1 MSQLLPERSRTG
13 SEGVSPLSELGQ
25 LNERMRRMLEQTF
38 GGMLDEPAGWVP
50 AVDIEELEDAYVVEA
65 EVPGVKREDVN
76 IEVTG
81 NELTISGEIKVRE
94 REGII
99 RRRTRRV
106 GEFEFRVVLPN
117 EVNPEGVDAKL
128 NDGVLTVR
136 IPKAERAQ
144 RRRIVVK
151 SACGGREEGPV
162 LPPAPRLSRHV

>member
-13 SEGVSPLSELGQ
+13 SEGPGPLSELGQ

-38 GGMLDEPAGWVP
+38 GGMLDEPAGWAP
-50 AVDIEELEDAYVVEA
+50 AVDIEELEDVYVVEA

-76 IEVTG
+76 IEVSG

-117 EVNPEGVDAKL
+117 EVNAEGIDAKL

-144 RRRIVVK
+144 RRRIEVK
-151 SACGGREEGPV
+151 SA
-162 LPPAPRLSRHV
+162 

>member
-13 SEGVSPLSELGQ
+13 SEGPGPLSELGQ

-50 AVDIEELEDAYVVEA
+50 AVDIEELEDVYVVEA

-76 IEVTG
+76 IEVSG

-117 EVNPEGVDAKL
+117 EVNAEGIDAKL

-144 RRRIVVK
+144 RRRIEVK
-151 SACGGREEGPV
+151 SA
-162 LPPAPRLSRHV
+162 

>member
-1 MSQLLPERSRTG
+1 
-13 SEGVSPLSELGQ
+13 LSELGQ

-136 IPKAERAQ
+136 IPKAKRAQ
-144 RRRIVVK
+144 RRRIEVK
-151 SACGGREEGPV
+151 SA
-162 LPPAPRLSRHV
+162 

>member
-76 IEVTG
+76 IEVSG
-81 NELTISGEIKVRE
+81 NELTISGEIKVRD
-94 REGII
+94 REGIM

-106 GEFEFRVVLPN
+106 GEFEFRVLLPN
-117 EVNPEGVDAKL
+117 EVNAEGIDAKL
-128 NDGVLTVR
+128 NEGVLTVR

-144 RRRIVVK
+144 RRRIEVK
-151 SACGGREEGPV
+151 SA
-162 LPPAPRLSRHV
+162 

>member
-13 SEGVSPLSELGQ
+13 SDGPSPLSELGQ

-38 GGMLDEPAGWVP
+38 GGMLDEPAGWIP

-76 IEVTG
+76 IEVSG

-117 EVNPEGVDAKL
+117 EVNAEGIDAKL

-144 RRRIVVK
+144 RRRIEVK
-151 SACGGREEGPV
+151 SA
-162 LPPAPRLSRHV
+162 

>member
-1 MSQLLPERSRTG
+1 
-13 SEGVSPLSELGQ
+13 LSELGQ

-76 IEVTG
+76 IEVSG
-81 NELTISGEIKVRE
+81 NELAISGEIKVRE

-117 EVNPEGVDAKL
+117 EVNAEGIDAKL

-144 RRRIVVK
+144 RRRIEVK
-151 SACGGREEGPV
+151 SA
-162 LPPAPRLSRHV
+162 

>member
-1 MSQLLPERSRTG
+1 MSQLLPERSKTG

-76 IEVTG
+76 IEVSG

-117 EVNPEGVDAKL
+117 EVNAEGIDAKL

-144 RRRIVVK
+144 RRRIEVK
-151 SACGGREEGPV
+151 SA
-162 LPPAPRLSRHV
+162 

>member
-81 NELTISGEIKVRE
+81 NELTISGEIKARE

-117 EVNPEGVDAKL
+117 EVNPEGIDATL

-144 RRRIVVK
+144 RRRIEVK
-151 SACGGREEGPV
+151 SA
-162 LPPAPRLSRHV
+162 

>member
-13 SEGVSPLSELGQ
+13 SEGPGPLSELGQ

-136 IPKAERAQ
+136 IPKAAGAQ

-151 SACGGREEGPV
+151 SA
-162 LPPAPRLSRHV
+162 

>member
-76 IEVTG
+76 IEVSG

-117 EVNPEGVDAKL
+117 EVNSEGVDAKL

-144 RRRIVVK
+144 RRRIEVK
-151 SACGGREEGPV
+151 SA
-162 LPPAPRLSRHV
+162 

>member
-13 SEGVSPLSELGQ
+13 SEGLSPFNELGQ

-38 GGMLDEPAGWVP
+38 GGMLDEPAGWIP

-136 IPKAERAQ
+136 VPKAERAQ
-144 RRRIVVK
+144 RRRIQVK
-151 SACGGREEGPV
+151 SA
-162 LPPAPRLSRHV
+162 